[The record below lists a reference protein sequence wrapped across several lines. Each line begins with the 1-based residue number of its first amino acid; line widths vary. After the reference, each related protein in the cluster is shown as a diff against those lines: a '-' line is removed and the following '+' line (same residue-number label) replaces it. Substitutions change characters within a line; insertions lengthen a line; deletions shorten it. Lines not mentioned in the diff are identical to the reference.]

1 MRIAIIVISCLLW
14 LWFLG
19 CTFTWKFGKVLL
31 VEGTGLNSIEFAA
44 LVLFTIG
51 IGCFLLWEP
60 VGKWIL
66 LVELA
71 LWLVAQFFSHEYFT
85 IFGVSA
91 RKLKG
96 YNECFD
102 GTVKLFPVSQTRL
115 IPDLYH
121 IMLHLLIAT
130 DLFLVAL
137 FTFC

>member
-66 LVELA
+66 LVELT

-102 GTVKLFPVSQTRL
+102 GTAKLFPVSQTRL

-130 DLFLVAL
+130 DLVLVAL

>member
-51 IGCFLLWEP
+51 IGCFLLWKP

-66 LVELA
+66 LVELT

-85 IFGVSA
+85 IFGVSG

-130 DLFLVAL
+130 DLVLVAL

>member
-60 VGKWIL
+60 VGKWIF
-66 LVELA
+66 LVELT

-130 DLFLVAL
+130 DLVLVAL

>member
-66 LVELA
+66 LVELT
-71 LWLVAQFFSHEYFT
+71 LWLVAQFFSHEHFT
-85 IFGVSA
+85 IFGISA

-130 DLFLVAL
+130 DLVLVAL

>member
-66 LVELA
+66 LVELT

-85 IFGVSA
+85 SFGVSA

-130 DLFLVAL
+130 DLVLAAL